1 MRKKTLAVI
10 LALCLL
16 IAVISLMAGCGEKKG
31 EVPRR
36 PDTTMDIPQLDS
48 GPISGALEDA
58 IWSYKGIP
66 YAAPPVGE
74 LRWKEPQ
81 PVTPWEEVRPCK
93 EYGPSCPQPESSTF
107 AMSRV
112 EKTAEDCLY
121 LNVWTPAQ
129 SPQERLPVMVWIHG
143 GGFTTGAGS
152 LPVYDGRNLAKKGV
166 VVVTINYRL
175 GLLGFMAHP
184 LLSAESPHG
193 VSGNY
198 GLLDQIAALQWVQR
212 NIAVF
217 GGNPDCVTVFGE
229 SAGGAS
235 ICDLL
240 TSPLAEG
247 LFHRAIV
254 ESGGFTSFG
263 VPTDKSNETLGVAEM
278 KGKEI
283 SRGLGCD
290 KADDE
295 LAALR
300 SKTPQELIEAL
311 QQVELDG
318 LSNMSIGPVVDGWVL
333 PGFPFELFASGQQHE
348 VPLLIGTNAD
358 EGNLFLLNREITSQ
372 QYEFVIN
379 YLYKDYAGEVR
390 ALYPAATNEQAKAA
404 LSRIFTEMG
413 FASGS
418 KFAAVCMAES
428 GTPAFLYKYTR
439 TPSDPRYQ
447 YLGSTHALEI
457 PYVFGNKIVEGEVD
471 PVDQSLSQA
480 MMTYW
485 TNFAATGDP
494 NGEGVPPWPSY
505 SLQEDAYQELG
516 TAIKTERGYYPQAY
530 ELVMRINNI

>member
-16 IAVISLMAGCGEKKG
+16 VAVISLMAGCGEKKG
-31 EVPRR
+31 EAPRR

-81 PVTPWEEVRPCK
+81 PVMPWEEVRSCTQ
-93 EYGPSCPQPESSTF
+93 YGPSCPQPESSTF
-107 AMSRV
+107 DIVRV
-112 EKTAEDCLY
+112 EKTDEDCLY

-143 GGFTTGAGS
+143 GGFTTGSGS
-152 LPVYDGRNLAKKGV
+152 LAVYDGRTLAQFGV

-175 GLLGFMAHP
+175 GPLGFMAHP
-184 LLSAESPHG
+184 KLSAESPHG

-198 GLLDQIAALQWVQR
+198 GLLDQIAALKWVQR
-212 NIAVF
+212 NIAAF
-217 GGNPDCVTVFGE
+217 GGDPDRVTVFGE

-240 TSPLAEG
+240 VSPLAEG

-263 VPTDKSNETLGVAEM
+263 VPTDKSGETLGVAEM
-278 KGKEI
+278 KGKDI
-283 SRGLGCD
+283 SHYLGCD
-290 KADDE
+290 KAGDE

-300 SKTPQELIEAL
+300 SKAPDELIEAL
-311 QQVELDG
+311 QKISSNAFS
-318 LSNMSIGPVVDGWVL
+318 LSSIGPVIDGWVL
-333 PGFPFELFASGQQHE
+333 PGFPFELFASGQQHKI
-348 VPLLIGTNAD
+348 PLLIGTNAD
-358 EGNLFLLNREITSQ
+358 EGNLFLLNREITAP
-372 QYEFVIN
+372 QYELVLN

-390 ALYPAATNEQAKAA
+390 ALYPAETNEQAKAA
-404 LSRIFTEMG
+404 FSRIITEMG

-418 KFAAVCMAES
+418 KFAAVCMTES
-428 GTPAFLYKYTR
+428 GTPAYLYEFTR
-439 TPSDPRYQ
+439 APSDPRYQ
-447 YLGSTHALEI
+447 SIGATHALEI
-457 PYVFGNKIVEGEVD
+457 PYVFGNKIGEAE
-471 PVDQSLSQA
+471 PSPEDQALSIA
-480 MMTYW
+480 IMTYW
-485 TNFAATGDP
+485 TNFATTGDP